1 MRLRLSE
8 GSRAEDHVAPAICW
22 LSFALRALCLLVCS
36 TKKAMNGVRQ
46 YSCAWPAVL
55 TLSFTARR
63 ALPVSIGLFVCSAGP
78 VPSCRSPVPM
88 PLFFSTEARQRRCD
102 CAWEQPSRFSLG
114 KRLGPLP
121 PGIRAIEPYLLR
133 CVPLLARPQTRDRR
147 RLMREHSHRC
157 CALCNYKTL
166 FETLDTVCDIA

>member
-1 MRLRLSE
+1 MPACLLNQE
-8 GSRAEDHVAPAICW
+8 GNEWGTTI
-22 LSFALRALCLLVCS
+22 FLCLVCRIDAIIHS
-36 TKKAMNGVRQ
+36 KAGSSGVN
-46 YSCAWPAVL
+46 W
-55 TLSFTARR
+55 
-63 ALPVSIGLFVCSAGP
+63 IVCSAGP

-133 CVPLLARPQTRDRR
+133 CVPLLARPQTRDGR